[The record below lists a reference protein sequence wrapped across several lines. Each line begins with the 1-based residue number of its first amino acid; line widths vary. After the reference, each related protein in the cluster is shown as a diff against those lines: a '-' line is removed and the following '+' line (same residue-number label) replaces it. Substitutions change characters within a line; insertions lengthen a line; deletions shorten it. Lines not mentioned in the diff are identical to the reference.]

1 MGKYRVWLW
10 CEVFLMSVNLDKLEA
25 ATEGMSTF
33 DRNRFEQQ
41 FLGAL
46 GATVSEA
53 DWNECLDC
61 ITEDTNRRKVATHEL
76 HEA

>member
-1 MGKYRVWLW
+1 
-10 CEVFLMSVNLDKLEA
+10 MSVNLDKLEA

-61 ITEDTNRRKVATHEL
+61 ITEDTKRRKVASHEL
-76 HEA
+76 REA